1 MSDTRYVEFYTHL
14 TLLDTLV
21 SGQKIQY
28 KYIQMVLRWK
38 RIQILNIP
46 THTYITHT
54 VHKLTNQPQLVH
66 HFDSTTLTTHLSRK
80 GGKVDTIV
88 G

>member
-38 RIQILNIP
+38 RIEILNIP
-46 THTYITHT
+46 KHTYITHT
-54 VHKLTNQPQLVH
+54 VTRTYK
-66 HFDSTTLTTHLSRK
+66 STSIGSPL
-80 GGKVDTIV
+80 
-88 G
+88 

>member
-54 VHKLTNQPQLVH
+54 VTQTYK
-66 HFDSTTLTTHLSRK
+66 STSTGSPL
-80 GGKVDTIV
+80 
-88 G
+88 